1 MEIIQEKKIFCKPKL
16 FDISSRED
24 DQELKLWCSLH
35 WRDTFYR
42 AIRSNNPPT
51 YHDCCMSFS
60 RRRFVKRFS
69 HPKLQSA
76 TLSQIPTLKKI
87 ESPEGLYEWLK
98 QRLHMH
104 YRLGK
109 KPYFPS
115 INIAHC
121 TEDDDISLEINC
133 DEELL
138 TKRQREDSAEKKKM
152 IEEIKYLKE
161 ENKKLLNSS
170 KMW

>member
-1 MEIIQEKKIFCKPKL
+1 
-16 FDISSRED
+16 
-24 DQELKLWCSLH
+24 
-35 WRDTFYR
+35 
-42 AIRSNNPPT
+42 
-51 YHDCCMSFS
+51 MSFS
-60 RRRFVKRFS
+60 RRNFPKRFS

-76 TLSQIPTLKKI
+76 ALSKIPTLKNI
-87 ESPEGLYEWLK
+87 ESSEGLYEWLK
-98 QRLHMH
+98 QRLHLH

-121 TEDDDISLEINC
+121 TEDVDASLDLSC

-138 TKRQREDSAEKKKM
+138 DKIQREESVEKKKM
-152 IEEIKYLKE
+152 IEEITYLRE
-161 ENKKLLNSS
+161 ENNKLLNAS